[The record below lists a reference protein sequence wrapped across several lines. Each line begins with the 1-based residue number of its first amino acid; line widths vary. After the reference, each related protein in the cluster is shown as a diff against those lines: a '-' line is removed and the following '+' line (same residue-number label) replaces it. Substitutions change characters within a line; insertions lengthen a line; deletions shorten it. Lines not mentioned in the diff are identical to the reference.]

1 MAAKVISNTRQDI
14 DLNQKEMKR
23 LLTVMGVTWLITLA
37 GLSMNGCAIPWGGKK
52 QIDAGSIKMEQST
65 TASEVPLKNMSA
77 PAVKPDC

>member
-37 GLSMNGCAIPWGGKK
+37 GLSMNGCAIP
-52 QIDAGSIKMEQST
+52 
-65 TASEVPLKNMSA
+65 
-77 PAVKPDC
+77 